1 MKKDYFKNVL
11 NGLGKTTSK
20 KQIGLNFITLKSYEY
35 WIRLLKISKKYPD
48 ADDSIGVLPKE
59 NASHI
64 LNGITAHFEQLN
76 REEDLQPKAKKR
88 RVRRNTNP
96 LDEAFHG
103 NDDEDKDKSE
113 SYRDRKIAV
122 YKIREAIKICGSSE
136 DIKNVTRN
144 TLVGEDIFNGPA
156 QKLFFDGITEELL
169 NILNE
174 GSDINDPYMK
184 RLDIVQKAFH
194 LDNVEMEI
202 LIFSWIF
209 FNKDTCDPLRDIVHV
224 HRCRDNNFT
233 QTFTTLFPDLKIE
246 KALSNK
252 ATLKR
257 MGLLD
262 NDLDISNRIGLFLDG
277 ASGDDLDSLYFRV
290 YKGPSVPYT
299 RLSNNNPK
307 VEMAFNLIKYVQPGQ
322 GLNIFLYGVEGTGKT
337 ELAKAIAK
345 ELKRPLVLTNI
356 SIDGVHRESKENS
369 TISER
374 MGSILF
380 AATKYQSKQAIL
392 LVDEADVILNYCEK
406 GALNF
411 FLEQIKLPV
420 IWISNEIRLIE
431 NSTLRRFDYSIK
443 FERLDSDKRLQIW
456 ESVIKTQGAKKML
469 SPETVKQLASELSIT
484 AGGITQAIAG
494 AKQLLE
500 AGCDISPEKAVR
512 TIAEAQSDL
521 LSLRREYVKHESESH
536 APNYMLDALNID
548 CDMNKVMKVISAF
561 DIKWKEMQ
569 EKDRPES
576 LNILFYGAPGTGKTE
591 LAKHIA
597 RSLNRKLVIKRAS
610 EILDCFVGGTEQNIQ
625 KMFREAEEKK
635 AILFLDEADS
645 FLQERGG
652 ADHSWEVTQVNE
664 LLTQMENF
672 KGIFIAATNFNN
684 HLDSA
689 SRRRFALKIKFNYLQ
704 PEGIEKVWNAFFPKV
719 ECPQAACE
727 LKSLAPGD
735 FNAVYSTFRY
745 YDENE
750 ITAENIVQALLH
762 EIECKDTREGRRMG
776 L

>member
-11 NGLGKTTSK
+11 NGLINCTAK
-20 KQIGLNFITLKSYEY
+20 KQTGMSFITLKSYEY
-35 WIRLLKISKKYPD
+35 WIRALQHTKKYPD
-48 ADDSIGVLPKE
+48 PSESIAIIPKE
-59 NASHI
+59 SASRI
-64 LNGITAHFEQLN
+64 LKDLSQHFELLN
-76 REEDLQPKAKKR
+76 KA
-88 RVRRNTNP
+88 
-96 LDEAFHG
+96 
-103 NDDEDKDKSE
+103 EDKRPKSPQKEKLSPKEELVACLREQGDFDKSE
-113 SYRDRKIAV
+113 AYQDRQKAMI
-122 YKIREAIKICGSSE
+122 KIRDVLKSNSSID
-136 DIKNVTRN
+136 DINRVARN
-144 TLVGEDIFNGPA
+144 YLDHEEIFNNPA
-156 QKLFFDGITEELL
+156 QKVFFGGMSKELL
-169 NILNE
+169 ELLKTNRSFE
-174 GSDINDPYMK
+174 DPYLK
-184 RLDIVQKAFH
+184 RIDIVQKAFN
-194 LDNVEMEI
+194 LNPTEMEI
-202 LIFSWIF
+202 LLFAWIF
-209 FNKDTCDPLRDIVHV
+209 FNKHTCEPLREIVNA
-224 HRCRDNNFT
+224 HRCRDSNFSDI
-233 QTFTTLFPDLKIE
+233 FTTLFPELKIE
-246 KALSNK
+246 DALSNK
-252 ATLKR
+252 STLKR

-262 NDLDISNRIGLFLDG
+262 NDLDISKRIGYFLDG

-290 YKGPSVPYT
+290 YKGHSVPYKK
-299 RLSNNNPK
+299 LCNNNPK
-307 VEMAFNLIKYVQPGQ
+307 VEMAFNMLKYAQPGQ

-380 AATKYQSKQAIL
+380 AATKYQNKRAIL
-392 LVDEADVILNYCEK
+392 LVDEADVILNFCEK

-411 FLEQIKLPV
+411 FLEQIRLPI
-420 IWISNEIRLIE
+420 IWISNDIIGIE
-431 NSTLRRFDYSIK
+431 NSTRRRFDYSIK

-456 ESVIKTQGAKKML
+456 ESVISEQGAKKML
-469 SPETVKQLASELSIT
+469 PPETVQQLASELSIT

-494 AKQLLE
+494 AKHLLE
-500 AGCDISPEKAVR
+500 VGCDISAEKAVR
-512 TIAEAQSDL
+512 TIAEAQLDL
-521 LSLRREYVKHESESH
+521 LSLRREYVKRESESH
-536 APNYMLDALNID
+536 APNYMLEALNID
-548 CDMNKVMKVISAF
+548 CDMNKVMKVINAF
-561 DIKWKEMQ
+561 DSKWKDMQ
-569 EKDRPES
+569 ERERPES

-610 EILDCFVGGTEQNIQ
+610 EILNCFVGGTEQNIRE
-625 KMFREAEEKK
+625 MFREAEEKK

-645 FLQERGG
+645 FLQERCG

-684 HLDSA
+684 NLDSA

-704 PEGIEKVWNAFFPKV
+704 PDGIAKVWQAFFPKI
-719 ECPQAACE
+719 ECPQDARE

-735 FNAVYSTFRY
+735 FNAVYGTFRY
-745 YDENE
+745 YDESE
-750 ITAENIVQALLH
+750 ITAESIVQALLH

>member
-11 NGLGKTTSK
+11 NGLSNSTTK
-20 KQIGLNFITLKSYEY
+20 KQTGMSFITLKSYEY
-35 WIRLLKISKKYPD
+35 WIRALQHTKKYPD
-48 ADDSIGVLPKE
+48 PSESIAIIPKE
-59 NASHI
+59 SASRI
-64 LNGITAHFEQLN
+64 LKDLSQHFELLN
-76 REEDLQPKAKKR
+76 KA
-88 RVRRNTNP
+88 
-96 LDEAFHG
+96 
-103 NDDEDKDKSE
+103 EDKRPKSPQKEKLSPKEELVACLREQGDFDKSE
-113 SYRDRKIAV
+113 AYQDRQKAMI
-122 YKIREAIKICGSSE
+122 KIRDVLKSNSSID
-136 DIKNVTRN
+136 DINRVARN
-144 TLVGEDIFNGPA
+144 YLDHEEIFNNPA
-156 QKLFFDGITEELL
+156 QKVFFGGMSKELL
-169 NILNE
+169 ELLKTNRSFE
-174 GSDINDPYMK
+174 DPYLK
-184 RLDIVQKAFH
+184 RIDIVQKAFN
-194 LDNVEMEI
+194 LNPTEMEI
-202 LIFSWIF
+202 LLFAWIF
-209 FNKDTCDPLRDIVHV
+209 FNKHTCEPLREIVNA
-224 HRCRDNNFT
+224 HRCRDSNFSDI
-233 QTFTTLFPDLKIE
+233 FTTLFPELKIE
-246 KALSNK
+246 DALSNK
-252 ATLKR
+252 STLKR

-262 NDLDISNRIGLFLDG
+262 NDLDISKRIEYFLDG
-277 ASGDDLDSLYFRV
+277 TSGDDLDSLYFRV
-290 YKGPSVPYT
+290 YKGHSVPYKK
-299 RLSNNNPK
+299 LCNNNPK
-307 VEMAFNLIKYVQPGQ
+307 VEMAFNMIKYAQPGQ

-380 AATKYQSKQAIL
+380 AATKYQNKRAIL
-392 LVDEADVILNYCEK
+392 LVDEADVILNFCEK

-411 FLEQIKLPV
+411 FLEQIRLPI
-420 IWISNEIRLIE
+420 IWISNDIMGIE
-431 NSTLRRFDYSIK
+431 NSTRRRFDYSIK

-456 ESVIKTQGAKKML
+456 ESVISEQGAKKML
-469 SPETVKQLASELSIT
+469 PPETVQQLASELSIT

-494 AKQLLE
+494 AKHLLE
-500 AGCDISPEKAVR
+500 VGCNVSAEKAVR
-512 TIAEAQSDL
+512 TIAEAQLDL
-521 LSLRREYVKHESESH
+521 LSLRREYVKRESESH
-536 APNYMLDALNID
+536 APNYMLEALNID
-548 CDMNKVMKVISAF
+548 SDMNKVMKVVNAF
-561 DIKWKEMQ
+561 DGKWKDMQ
-569 EKDRPES
+569 ERDRPES

-610 EILDCFVGGTEQNIQ
+610 EILNCFVGGTEQNIQ

-684 HLDSA
+684 NLDSA

-704 PEGIEKVWNAFFPKV
+704 PDGIAKVWQAFFPKI
-719 ECPQAACE
+719 ECPQDARE

-735 FNAVYSTFRY
+735 FNAVYGTFRY
-745 YDENE
+745 YDESE
-750 ITAENIVQALLH
+750 ITAESILQALIH

>member
-11 NGLGKTTSK
+11 NGLSNSTTK

-35 WIRLLKISKKYPD
+35 WIRMFKHSKKYPD
-48 ADDSIGVLPKE
+48 PSESIAIIPKE
-59 NASHI
+59 SASRI
-64 LNGITAHFEQLN
+64 LNDLSQHFELLN
-76 REEDLQPKAKKR
+76 KA
-88 RVRRNTNP
+88 
-96 LDEAFHG
+96 
-103 NDDEDKDKSE
+103 EDKRPKSPQKEKLSPKEELVACLREQNDSDKSE
-113 SYRDRKIAV
+113 AYQDRQKAMI
-122 YKIREAIKICGSSE
+122 KIRDVLKSNSSID
-136 DIKNVTRN
+136 DINRVARN
-144 TLVGEDIFNGPA
+144 YLDHEEIFNNPA
-156 QKLFFDGITEELL
+156 QKVFFGGMSKELL
-169 NILNE
+169 ELLKTNRSFE
-174 GSDINDPYMK
+174 DPYLK
-184 RLDIVQKAFH
+184 RIDIVQKAFN
-194 LDNVEMEI
+194 LNPTEMEI
-202 LIFSWIF
+202 LLFAWIF
-209 FNKDTCDPLRDIVHV
+209 FNKHTCEPLREIVNA
-224 HRCRDNNFT
+224 HRCRDSNFSDI
-233 QTFTTLFPDLKIE
+233 FTTLFPELKI
-246 KALSNK
+246 KDALSNK
-252 ATLKR
+252 STLKR

-262 NDLDISNRIGLFLDG
+262 NDLDISKRIGYFLDG

-290 YKGPSVPYT
+290 YKGQSVPYKK
-299 RLSNNNPK
+299 LCNNNPK
-307 VEMAFNLIKYVQPGQ
+307 VEMAFNMLKYAQPGQ

-380 AATKYQSKQAIL
+380 AATKYQNKRAVL
-392 LVDEADVILNYCEK
+392 LVDEADVILNFCEK

-411 FLEQIKLPV
+411 FLEQIRLPI
-420 IWISNEIRLIE
+420 IWISNDIMGIE
-431 NSTLRRFDYSIK
+431 NSTRRRFDYSIK

-456 ESVIKTQGAKKML
+456 ESVISEQGAKKML
-469 SPETVKQLASELSIT
+469 PPETVQQLSSELSIT

-494 AKQLLE
+494 AKHLLE
-500 AGCDISPEKAVR
+500 VGCDISAEKAVR
-512 TIAEAQSDL
+512 TIAEAQLDL
-521 LSLRREYVKHESESH
+521 LSLRREYVKRESESH
-536 APNYMLDALNID
+536 APNYTLEALNID
-548 CDMNKVMKVISAF
+548 CDMNKVMKVINAF
-561 DIKWKEMQ
+561 DSKWKDMQ
-569 EKDRPES
+569 ERERPES

-597 RSLNRKLVIKRAS
+597 RSLNRKLIIKRAS

-684 HLDSA
+684 NLDSA

-704 PEGIEKVWNAFFPKV
+704 PDGITKVWQAFFPKI
-719 ECPQAACE
+719 ECPQDARE

-735 FNAVYSTFRY
+735 FNAVYGTFRY

-750 ITAENIVQALLH
+750 ITAESILQALLH

>member
-11 NGLGKTTSK
+11 NGLSNSTTK
-20 KQIGLNFITLKSYEY
+20 KQTGLNFITLKSYEY
-35 WIRLLKISKKYPD
+35 WIRMFKHSKKYPD
-48 ADDSIGVLPKE
+48 PSESIAIIPKE
-59 NASHI
+59 SASRI
-64 LNGITAHFEQLN
+64 LKDLSQHFELLN
-76 REEDLQPKAKKR
+76 KA
-88 RVRRNTNP
+88 
-96 LDEAFHG
+96 
-103 NDDEDKDKSE
+103 EDKRPKSPQKEKLSPKEELVACLREQGDFDKSE
-113 SYRDRKIAV
+113 AYQDRQKAMI
-122 YKIREAIKICGSSE
+122 KIRDVLKSNSSID
-136 DIKNVTRN
+136 DINRIARN
-144 TLVGEDIFNGPA
+144 YLDHEEIFNNPA
-156 QKLFFDGITEELL
+156 QKVFFGGMTKELL
-169 NILNE
+169 ELLKTNRSFE
-174 GSDINDPYMK
+174 DPYLK
-184 RLDIVQKAFH
+184 RIDIVQKAFN
-194 LDNVEMEI
+194 LDPTEMEI
-202 LIFSWIF
+202 LLFAWIF
-209 FNKDTCDPLRDIVHV
+209 FNKHTCEPLREIVNA
-224 HRCRDNNFT
+224 HRCRDSNFSDI
-233 QTFTTLFPDLKIE
+233 FTTLFPELKIE
-246 KALSNK
+246 DALSNK
-252 ATLKR
+252 STLKR

-262 NDLDISNRIGLFLDG
+262 NDLDISKRIGYFLDG

-290 YKGPSVPYT
+290 YKGHSVPYKK
-299 RLSNNNPK
+299 LCNNNPK
-307 VEMAFNLIKYVQPGQ
+307 VEMAFNMLKYAQPGQ

-380 AATKYQSKQAIL
+380 AATKYQNKRAIL
-392 LVDEADVILNYCEK
+392 LVDEADVILNFCEK

-411 FLEQIKLPV
+411 FLEQIRLSI
-420 IWISNEIRLIE
+420 IWISNDIMGIE
-431 NSTLRRFDYSIK
+431 NSTRRRFDYSIK

-456 ESVIKTQGAKKML
+456 ESVISEQGAKKML
-469 SPETVKQLASELSIT
+469 PPETVQQLASELSIT

-494 AKQLLE
+494 AKHLLE
-500 AGCDISPEKAVR
+500 VGCDISAEKAVR
-512 TIAEAQSDL
+512 TIAEAQLDL
-521 LSLRREYVKHESESH
+521 LSLRREYVKRESESH
-536 APNYMLDALNID
+536 APNYMLEALNID
-548 CDMNKVMKVISAF
+548 CDKNKVMKVINAF
-561 DIKWKEMQ
+561 DTKWKDMQ
-569 EKDRPES
+569 ERDRPES

-610 EILDCFVGGTEQNIQ
+610 EILSCFVGETEQNIR

-645 FLQERGG
+645 FLQERSG

-684 HLDSA
+684 NLDSA

-704 PEGIEKVWNAFFPKV
+704 PDGIAKVWQAFFPKI
-719 ECPQAACE
+719 ECPQEARE

-735 FNAVYSTFRY
+735 FNAVYGTFRY
-745 YDENE
+745 YDESE
-750 ITAENIVQALLH
+750 ITAENILQALLH

>member
-11 NGLGKTTSK
+11 NGLSNSTTK

-35 WIRLLKISKKYPD
+35 WIRMFKHSKKYPD
-48 ADDSIGVLPKE
+48 PSESIAIIPKE
-59 NASHI
+59 SASRI
-64 LNGITAHFEQLN
+64 LKDLSQHFELLN
-76 REEDLQPKAKKR
+76 KA
-88 RVRRNTNP
+88 
-96 LDEAFHG
+96 
-103 NDDEDKDKSE
+103 EDKRPKSPQKEKLSPKEELVACLREQNDSDKSE
-113 SYRDRKIAV
+113 AYQDRQKAMI
-122 YKIREAIKICGSSE
+122 KIRDVLKSNSSID
-136 DIKNVTRN
+136 DINRVARN
-144 TLVGEDIFNGPA
+144 YLDHEEIFNNPA
-156 QKLFFDGITEELL
+156 QKVFFGGMSKELL
-169 NILNE
+169 ELLKTNRSFE
-174 GSDINDPYMK
+174 DPYLK
-184 RLDIVQKAFH
+184 RIDIVQKAFN
-194 LDNVEMEI
+194 LNPTEMEI
-202 LIFSWIF
+202 LLFAWIF
-209 FNKDTCDPLRDIVHV
+209 FNKHTCEPLREIVNA
-224 HRCRDNNFT
+224 HRCRDSNFSDI
-233 QTFTTLFPDLKIE
+233 FTTLFPELKIE
-246 KALSNK
+246 DALSNK
-252 ATLKR
+252 STLKR

-262 NDLDISNRIGLFLDG
+262 NDLDISKRIGYFLDG

-290 YKGPSVPYT
+290 YKGQSVPYKK
-299 RLSNNNPK
+299 LCNNNPK
-307 VEMAFNLIKYVQPGQ
+307 VEMAFNMLKYAQPGQ

-380 AATKYQSKQAIL
+380 AATKYQNKRAIL
-392 LVDEADVILNYCEK
+392 LVDEADVILNFCEK

-411 FLEQIKLPV
+411 FLEQIRLPI
-420 IWISNEIRLIE
+420 IWISNDIMGIE
-431 NSTLRRFDYSIK
+431 NSTRRRFDYSIK

-456 ESVIKTQGAKKML
+456 ESVISEQGAKKML
-469 SPETVKQLASELSIT
+469 PPETVKQLASELSIT

-494 AKQLLE
+494 AKHLLE
-500 AGCDISPEKAVR
+500 VGCDISAEKAVR
-512 TIAEAQSDL
+512 TIAEAQLDL
-521 LSLRREYVKHESESH
+521 LSLRREYVKRESESH
-536 APNYMLDALNID
+536 APNYTLEALNID
-548 CDMNKVMKVISAF
+548 CDMNKVMKVINAF
-561 DIKWKEMQ
+561 DSKWKDMQ
-569 EKDRPES
+569 ERERPES

-610 EILDCFVGGTEQNIQ
+610 EILNCFVGGTEQNIRE
-625 KMFREAEEKK
+625 MFREAEEKK

-684 HLDSA
+684 NLDSA

-704 PEGIEKVWNAFFPKV
+704 PDGIAKVWQAFFPKI
-719 ECPQAACE
+719 ECPQDARE
-727 LKSLAPGD
+727 LKSLTPGD
-735 FNAVYSTFRY
+735 FNAVYGTFRY

-750 ITAENIVQALLH
+750 ITAESILQALLH

>member
-11 NGLGKTTSK
+11 NGLSNSTTK

-35 WIRLLKISKKYPD
+35 WIRMFKHSKKYPD
-48 ADDSIGVLPKE
+48 PSESIAIIPKE
-59 NASHI
+59 SASRI
-64 LNGITAHFEQLN
+64 LKDLSQHFELLN
-76 REEDLQPKAKKR
+76 KA
-88 RVRRNTNP
+88 
-96 LDEAFHG
+96 
-103 NDDEDKDKSE
+103 EDKRPKSPQKEKLSPKEELVACLREQGDFDKSE
-113 SYRDRKIAV
+113 AYQDRQKAMI
-122 YKIREAIKICGSSE
+122 KIRDVLKSNSSID
-136 DIKNVTRN
+136 DINRVARN
-144 TLVGEDIFNGPA
+144 YLDHEEIFNNPA
-156 QKLFFDGITEELL
+156 QKVFFGGMSKELL
-169 NILNE
+169 ELLKTNRSFE
-174 GSDINDPYMK
+174 DPYLK
-184 RLDIVQKAFH
+184 RIDIVQKAFN
-194 LDNVEMEI
+194 LNPTEIEI
-202 LIFSWIF
+202 LLFAWIF
-209 FNKDTCDPLRDIVHV
+209 FNKHTCEPLREIVNA
-224 HRCRDNNFT
+224 HRCRDSNFSDI
-233 QTFTTLFPDLKIE
+233 FTTLFPELKIE
-246 KALSNK
+246 DALSNK
-252 ATLKR
+252 STLKR

-262 NDLDISNRIGLFLDG
+262 NDLDISKRIGYFLDG

-290 YKGPSVPYT
+290 YKGQSVPYKK
-299 RLSNNNPK
+299 LCNNNPK
-307 VEMAFNLIKYVQPGQ
+307 VEMAFNMLKYAQPGQ

-380 AATKYQSKQAIL
+380 AATKYQNKRAVL
-392 LVDEADVILNYCEK
+392 LVDEADVILNFCEK

-411 FLEQIKLPV
+411 FLEQIRLPI
-420 IWISNEIRLIE
+420 IWISNDIMGIE
-431 NSTLRRFDYSIK
+431 NSTRRRFDYSIK

-456 ESVIKTQGAKKML
+456 ESVISEQGAKKML
-469 SPETVKQLASELSIT
+469 PPETVQQLSSELSIT

-494 AKQLLE
+494 AKHLLE
-500 AGCDISPEKAVR
+500 VGCDISAEKAVR
-512 TIAEAQSDL
+512 TIAEAQLDL
-521 LSLRREYVKHESESH
+521 LSLHREYVKRESESH
-536 APNYMLDALNID
+536 APNYTLEALNID
-548 CDMNKVMKVISAF
+548 CDMNKVMKVINAF
-561 DIKWKEMQ
+561 DSKWKDMQ
-569 EKDRPES
+569 ERERPES

-610 EILDCFVGGTEQNIQ
+610 EILNCFVGGTEQNIRE
-625 KMFREAEEKK
+625 MFREAEEKK

-684 HLDSA
+684 NLDSA

-704 PEGIEKVWNAFFPKV
+704 PDGIAKVWQAFFPKI
-719 ECPQAACE
+719 ECPQDARE
-727 LKSLAPGD
+727 LKSLTPGD
-735 FNAVYSTFRY
+735 FNAVYGTFRY

-750 ITAENIVQALLH
+750 ITAESILQALLH

>member
-11 NGLGKTTSK
+11 NGLSNSTTK
-20 KQIGLNFITLKSYEY
+20 KQTGLNFITLKSYEY
-35 WIRLLKISKKYPD
+35 WIRMFKHSKKYPD
-48 ADDSIGVLPKE
+48 PSESIAIIPKE
-59 NASHI
+59 SASRI
-64 LNGITAHFEQLN
+64 LKDLSQHFELLN
-76 REEDLQPKAKKR
+76 KA
-88 RVRRNTNP
+88 
-96 LDEAFHG
+96 
-103 NDDEDKDKSE
+103 EDKRPKSPQKEKLSPKEELVACLREQNDSDKSE
-113 SYRDRKIAV
+113 AYQDRQKAMI
-122 YKIREAIKICGSSE
+122 KIRDVLKSNSSID
-136 DIKNVTRN
+136 DINRIARN
-144 TLVGEDIFNGPA
+144 YLDHEEIFNNPA
-156 QKLFFDGITEELL
+156 QKVFFGGMTKELL
-169 NILNE
+169 ELLKTNRSFE
-174 GSDINDPYMK
+174 DPYLK
-184 RLDIVQKAFH
+184 RIDIVQKAFN
-194 LDNVEMEI
+194 LDPTEMEI
-202 LIFSWIF
+202 LLFAWIF
-209 FNKDTCDPLRDIVHV
+209 FNKHTCEPLREIVNA
-224 HRCRDNNFT
+224 HRCRDSNFSDI
-233 QTFTTLFPDLKIE
+233 FTTLFPELKIE
-246 KALSNK
+246 DALSNK
-252 ATLKR
+252 STLKR

-262 NDLDISNRIGLFLDG
+262 NDLDISKRIGYFLDG

-290 YKGPSVPYT
+290 YKGHSVPYKK
-299 RLSNNNPK
+299 LCNNNPK
-307 VEMAFNLIKYVQPGQ
+307 VEMAFNMLKYAQPGQ

-380 AATKYQSKQAIL
+380 AATKYQNKRAIL
-392 LVDEADVILNYCEK
+392 LVDEADVILNFCEK

-411 FLEQIKLPV
+411 FLEQIRLPI
-420 IWISNEIRLIE
+420 IWISNDIMGIE
-431 NSTLRRFDYSIK
+431 NSTRRRFDYSIK

-456 ESVIKTQGAKKML
+456 ESVISEQGAKKML
-469 SPETVKQLASELSIT
+469 PPETVQQLASELSIT

-494 AKQLLE
+494 AKHLLE
-500 AGCDISPEKAVR
+500 VGCDISAEKAVR
-512 TIAEAQSDL
+512 TIAEAQLDL
-521 LSLRREYVKHESESH
+521 LSLRREYVKRESESH
-536 APNYMLDALNID
+536 APNYTLEALNID
-548 CDMNKVMKVISAF
+548 CDKNKVMKVINAF
-561 DIKWKEMQ
+561 DTKWKDMQ
-569 EKDRPES
+569 ERDRPES

-610 EILDCFVGGTEQNIQ
+610 EILNCFVGGTEQNIRE
-625 KMFREAEEKK
+625 MFREAEEKK

-645 FLQERGG
+645 FLQERSG

-684 HLDSA
+684 NLDSA

-704 PEGIEKVWNAFFPKV
+704 PDGIAKVWQAFFPKI
-719 ECPQAACE
+719 ECPQEARE

-735 FNAVYSTFRY
+735 FNAVYGTFRY
-745 YDENE
+745 YDESE
-750 ITAENIVQALLH
+750 ITAENILQALLH

>member
-11 NGLGKTTSK
+11 NGLINCTAK
-20 KQIGLNFITLKSYEY
+20 KQTGMSFITLKSYEY
-35 WIRLLKISKKYPD
+35 WIRALQHTKKYPD
-48 ADDSIGVLPKE
+48 PSESISILPKE
-59 NASHI
+59 NAFRI
-64 LNGITAHFEQLN
+64 LKGVSQHFEVLNKAEDKHPKRAKKMEFTPTDEFSEFFHERKDPNKSEAYQDRKKAILKIQSAIKNNSSSDDLN
-76 REEDLQPKAKKR
+76 R
-88 RVRRNTNP
+88 
-96 LDEAFHG
+96 
-103 NDDEDKDKSE
+103 
-113 SYRDRKIAV
+113 
-122 YKIREAIKICGSSE
+122 
-136 DIKNVTRN
+136 VTRN
-144 TLVGEDIFNGPA
+144 CLVHEEIFNSPA
-156 QKLFFDGITEELL
+156 QKIFFDGMSKELL
-169 NILNE
+169 ELLKTNRSFEDSYL
-174 GSDINDPYMK
+174 K
-184 RLDIVQKAFH
+184 RIDIVQKTFN
-194 LDNVEMEI
+194 LNPTEMEI
-202 LIFSWIF
+202 LLFAWIF
-209 FNKDTCDPLRDIVHV
+209 FNKEAPSPLHEIFDASRYNLSNI
-224 HRCRDNNFT
+224 FS
-233 QTFTTLFPDLKIE
+233 TLFPELKIE
-246 KALSNK
+246 DALSNK
-252 ATLKR
+252 STLKR

-262 NDLDISNRIGLFLDG
+262 NDLDISKRIEYFLDG
-277 ASGDDLDSLYFRV
+277 TSGDDLDSLYFRV
-290 YKGPSVPYT
+290 YKGHSVPYKK
-299 RLSNNNPK
+299 LCNNNPK
-307 VEMAFNLIKYVQPGQ
+307 VEMAFNMIKYAQPGQ

-380 AATKYQSKQAIL
+380 AATKYQNKQAIL
-392 LVDEADVILNYCEK
+392 LVDEADVILNFCEK

-411 FLEQIKLPV
+411 FLEQIKIPI
-420 IWISNEIRLIE
+420 IWISNEIWHIE
-431 NSTLRRFDYSIK
+431 NSTRRRFDYSIE

-456 ESVIKTQGAKKML
+456 ESVISEQGAKKML
-469 SPETVKQLASELSIT
+469 SPETVQQLSSELSIT

-494 AKQLLE
+494 AKHLLE
-500 AGCDISPEKAVR
+500 AGCDISAEKAVR
-512 TIAEAQSDL
+512 IIAESQSNL
-521 LSLRREYVKHESESH
+521 LSLRREYIKRESESH

-548 CDMNKVMKVISAF
+548 YDMNKVMKVINAF
-561 DIKWKEMQ
+561 DIKWKDMQ
-569 EKDRPES
+569 ERDRPES

-610 EILDCFVGGTEQNIQ
+610 EILNCFVGGTEQNIRE
-625 KMFREAEEKK
+625 MFREAEEKK

-684 HLDSA
+684 NLDSA

-704 PEGIEKVWNAFFPKV
+704 PDGIAKVWQAFFPKI
-719 ECPQAACE
+719 ECPQDARE

-735 FNAVYSTFRY
+735 FNAVYGTFRY
-745 YDENE
+745 YDESE
-750 ITAENIVQALLH
+750 ITTESILQALLH

>member
-11 NGLGKTTSK
+11 NGLSYSTTK

-35 WIRLLKISKKYPD
+35 WIRMFKHSKKYPD
-48 ADDSIGVLPKE
+48 PSESIAIIPKE
-59 NASHI
+59 SASRI
-64 LNGITAHFEQLN
+64 LKDLSQHFELLN
-76 REEDLQPKAKKR
+76 KA
-88 RVRRNTNP
+88 
-96 LDEAFHG
+96 
-103 NDDEDKDKSE
+103 EDKRPKSPQKEKLSPKEELVACLREQNDSDKSE
-113 SYRDRKIAV
+113 AYQDRQKAMI
-122 YKIREAIKICGSSE
+122 KIRDVLKSNSSID
-136 DIKNVTRN
+136 DINRVARN
-144 TLVGEDIFNGPA
+144 YLDHEEIFNNPA
-156 QKLFFDGITEELL
+156 QKVFFGGMSKELL
-169 NILNE
+169 ELLKTNRSFE
-174 GSDINDPYMK
+174 DPYLK
-184 RLDIVQKAFH
+184 RIDIVQKAFN
-194 LDNVEMEI
+194 LNPTEIEI
-202 LIFSWIF
+202 LLFAWIF
-209 FNKDTCDPLRDIVHV
+209 FNKHTCEPLREIVNA
-224 HRCRDNNFT
+224 HRCRDSNFSDI
-233 QTFTTLFPDLKIE
+233 FTTLFPELKIE
-246 KALSNK
+246 DALSNK
-252 ATLKR
+252 STLKR

-262 NDLDISNRIGLFLDG
+262 NDLDISKRIGYFLDG

-290 YKGPSVPYT
+290 YKGHSVPYKK
-299 RLSNNNPK
+299 LCNNNPK
-307 VEMAFNLIKYVQPGQ
+307 VEMAFNMLKYAQPGQ

-380 AATKYQSKQAIL
+380 AATKYQNKRAIL
-392 LVDEADVILNYCEK
+392 LVDEADVILNFCEK

-411 FLEQIKLPV
+411 FLEQIRLPI
-420 IWISNEIRLIE
+420 IWISNDIMGIE
-431 NSTLRRFDYSIK
+431 NSTRRRFDYSIK

-456 ESVIKTQGAKKML
+456 ESVISEQGAKKML
-469 SPETVKQLASELSIT
+469 PPETVKQLASELSIT

-494 AKQLLE
+494 AKHLLE
-500 AGCDISPEKAVR
+500 VGCDISAEKAVR
-512 TIAEAQSDL
+512 TIAEAQLDL
-521 LSLRREYVKHESESH
+521 LSLHREYVKRESESH
-536 APNYMLDALNID
+536 APNYMLEALNID
-548 CDMNKVMKVISAF
+548 CDMNKVMKVINAF
-561 DIKWKEMQ
+561 DAKWKEMQ
-569 EKDRPES
+569 EKDHPES

-597 RSLNRKLVIKRAS
+597 RSLNRKLVINRAS
-610 EILDCFVGGTEQNIQ
+610 EILNCFVGGTEQNIRE
-625 KMFREAEEKK
+625 MFREAEEKK

-645 FLQERGG
+645 FLQERSG

-684 HLDSA
+684 NLDSA
-689 SRRRFALKIKFNYLQ
+689 SRRRFSLKIKFKYLQ
-704 PEGIEKVWNAFFPKV
+704 PDGIAKVWQAFFPKI
-719 ECPQAACE
+719 ECPQEARE
-727 LKSLAPGD
+727 LKSLVPGD
-735 FNAVYSTFRY
+735 FNAVYGTFRY

>member
-11 NGLGKTTSK
+11 NGLGKSTK
-20 KQIGLNFITLKSYEY
+20 KQTGTSFITLKSYEY
-35 WIRLLKISKKYPD
+35 WIRALQHTKKYPD
-48 ADDSIGVLPKE
+48 PSESISILPKE
-59 NASHI
+59 SAFRI
-64 LNGITAHFEQLN
+64 LKGVSQHFELLNKAEDKHPKRAKKLESTPTDELSEFFHEQKDSDKSAAYQDRKNAMIKIHNVLKSNSSIDDLN
-76 REEDLQPKAKKR
+76 R
-88 RVRRNTNP
+88 
-96 LDEAFHG
+96 
-103 NDDEDKDKSE
+103 
-113 SYRDRKIAV
+113 
-122 YKIREAIKICGSSE
+122 
-136 DIKNVTRN
+136 VTRN
-144 TLVGEDIFNGPA
+144 CLTHEDIFNNPA
-156 QKLFFDGITEELL
+156 QKIFFDGMYKELL
-169 NILNE
+169 EQLKKSRSFE
-174 GSDINDPYMK
+174 DPYLK
-184 RLDIVQKAFH
+184 RIDIVQKTFN
-194 LDNVEMEI
+194 LDPTETEM
-202 LIFSWIF
+202 LLFAWIF
-209 FNKDTCDPLRDIVHV
+209 FNKDACEPLHEILDASRSNFSDI
-224 HRCRDNNFT
+224 FSK
-233 QTFTTLFPDLKIE
+233 LYPELKIE

-262 NDLDISNRIGLFLDG
+262 NDLDISKRIELFLDG
-277 ASGDDLDSLYFRV
+277 SSGNDLDSLYFKV
-290 YKGPSVPYT
+290 YKGRSIPYS

-307 VEMAFNLIKYVQPGQ
+307 VEMAFNLIKYAQPQQ

-337 ELAKAIAK
+337 ELAKAIAR
-345 ELKRPLVLTNI
+345 ELNRPLILTNI
-356 SIDGVHRESKENS
+356 SIDGIHRESKENS

-380 AATKYQSKQAIL
+380 AATKYQNKQAIL

-469 SPETVKQLASELSIT
+469 SPETVQQLASELPIT

-494 AKQLLE
+494 AKYLLE

-548 CDMNKVMKVISAF
+548 CDMNKVMKVINAF
-561 DIKWKEMQ
+561 DGKWKNMQ
-569 EKDRPES
+569 DRDRPES

-597 RSLNRKLVIKRAS
+597 RSLNRKLIIKSAS
-610 EILDCFVGGTEQNIQ
+610 EILSCFIGETEQNIR

-652 ADHSWEVTQVNE
+652 AEHSWEVTQVNE

-672 KGIFIAATNFNN
+672 KGIFIAATNFNKN
-684 HLDSA
+684 LDTA

-704 PEGIEKVWNAFFPKV
+704 PEGIEKVWQAFFPKI
-719 ECPQAACE
+719 ECPQTARE

-750 ITAENIVQALLH
+750 ITAESIVQALLH

>member
-11 NGLGKTTSK
+11 NGLSNSTTK

-35 WIRLLKISKKYPD
+35 WIRMFKHSKKYPD
-48 ADDSIGVLPKE
+48 PSESIAIIPKE
-59 NASHI
+59 SASRI
-64 LNGITAHFEQLN
+64 LKDLSQHFELLN
-76 REEDLQPKAKKR
+76 KA
-88 RVRRNTNP
+88 
-96 LDEAFHG
+96 
-103 NDDEDKDKSE
+103 EDKRPKSPQKEKLSPKEELVACLREQNDSDKSE
-113 SYRDRKIAV
+113 AYQDRQKAMI
-122 YKIREAIKICGSSE
+122 KIRDVLKSNSSID
-136 DIKNVTRN
+136 DINRVARN
-144 TLVGEDIFNGPA
+144 YLDHEEIFNNPA
-156 QKLFFDGITEELL
+156 QKVFFGGMSKELL
-169 NILNE
+169 ELLKTNRSFE
-174 GSDINDPYMK
+174 DPYLK
-184 RLDIVQKAFH
+184 RIDIVQKAFN
-194 LDNVEMEI
+194 LNPTEIEI
-202 LIFSWIF
+202 LLFAWIF
-209 FNKDTCDPLRDIVHV
+209 FNKHTCEPLREIVNA
-224 HRCRDNNFT
+224 HRCRDSNFSDI
-233 QTFTTLFPDLKIE
+233 FTTLFPELKIE
-246 KALSNK
+246 DALSNK
-252 ATLKR
+252 STLKR

-262 NDLDISNRIGLFLDG
+262 NDLDISKRIGYFLDG

-290 YKGPSVPYT
+290 YKGHSVPYKK
-299 RLSNNNPK
+299 LCNNNPK
-307 VEMAFNLIKYVQPGQ
+307 VEMAFNMLKYAQPGQ

-380 AATKYQSKQAIL
+380 AATKYQNKRAIL
-392 LVDEADVILNYCEK
+392 LVDEADVILNFCEK

-411 FLEQIKLPV
+411 FLEQIRLPI
-420 IWISNEIRLIE
+420 IWISNDIMGIE
-431 NSTLRRFDYSIK
+431 NSTRRRFDYSIK

-456 ESVIKTQGAKKML
+456 ESVISEQGAKKML
-469 SPETVKQLASELSIT
+469 PPETVKQLASELSIT

-494 AKQLLE
+494 AKHLLE
-500 AGCDISPEKAVR
+500 VGCDISAEKAVR
-512 TIAEAQSDL
+512 TIAEAQLDL
-521 LSLRREYVKHESESH
+521 LSLHREYVKRESESH
-536 APNYMLDALNID
+536 APNYMLEALNID
-548 CDMNKVMKVISAF
+548 CDMNKVMKVINAF
-561 DIKWKEMQ
+561 DAKWKEMQ
-569 EKDRPES
+569 EKDHPES

-597 RSLNRKLVIKRAS
+597 RSLNRKLIIKRAS

-684 HLDSA
+684 NLDSA

-704 PEGIEKVWNAFFPKV
+704 PDGITKVWQAFFPKI
-719 ECPQAACE
+719 ECPQDARE
-727 LKSLAPGD
+727 LKSLTPGD
-735 FNAVYSTFRY
+735 FNAVYGTFRY

-750 ITAENIVQALLH
+750 ITAESILQALLH